1 MTTTG
6 ESKLN
11 LRGWGT
17 LVAFAA
23 GGAAAGFITQ
33 GSIEDGLPFQT
44 VESWITNGPGATI
57 AFWSVAIAMVSAIIA
72 SSTTGDK
79 WDLASKLIA
88 VVAAALAFWG
98 VAINFWTQFAW
109 WGFLLTCVVILLVS
123 IVLIAGGT
131 GARQQGKKKLALVL
145 RIVGLLLV
153 PLALT
158 WPILFPF
165 FGSVFTY

>member
-1 MTTTG
+1 M
-6 ESKLN
+6 
-11 LRGWGT
+11 
-17 LVAFAA
+17 AFAV
-23 GGAAAGFITQ
+23 GGAVAGLITQ
-33 GSIEDGLPFQT
+33 GSIEGEFPFQT
-44 VESWITNGPGATI
+44 VQSWITNGPAATI

-72 SSTTGDK
+72 SWTNNPK
-79 WDLASKLIA
+79 VDLASKLIA

-109 WGFLLTCVVILLVS
+109 WGFLATCVVILLVS
-123 IVLIAGGT
+123 ILLIAGGT
-131 GARQQGKKKLALVL
+131 GVRQQGKKKLALVL
-145 RIVGLLLV
+145 KIVGLLLI